1 MTGFSLAA
9 ALLTTVLTVCPASA
23 QSSDKSVVRLDP
35 ALDALVSPDAKLELV
50 RGDFGFT
57 EGTTWVPQ
65 GNSGYLLFSDIPA
78 NVIYKMSPDGKDLSV
93 YLERAS
99 SDTEMHPW
107 RWGFMMNN
115 GKDKSDPKYE
125 EFPMIGSNGLALDR
139 QGRLVIAT
147 WAGRS
152 ITRVEKN
159 GKRTVL
165 ADRWEG
171 KRFGGTNDVV
181 VKKDGAIYFTDT
193 YGGLRLRA
201 KDPHK
206 ELDHNSVF
214 MWKDGKLSLLIQDI
228 PNTNGLAFSPD
239 EKLLYVNGSADRYVK
254 ASDVKPD
261 DTLANGRMLID
272 MNSDPAKGITDGLRV
287 DVKGNLWETGPGGV
301 WIVTPEG
308 KHIGTIKLPEL
319 GANVEF
325 GDRDHRTLY
334 IAARTSIYKI
344 RLNVEGI
351 PAGR

>member
-1 MTGFSLAA
+1 MIRSLATLFATFLATA
-9 ALLTTVLTVCPASA
+9 ALA
-23 QSSDKSVVRLDP
+23 QTSDPSVIRLDP
-35 ALDALVSPDAKLELV
+35 ALDALIAPDAKLELV

-57 EGTTWVPQ
+57 EGTTWVTQ
-65 GNSGYLLFSDIPA
+65 GGSGYLLFSDIPA
-78 NVIYKMSPDGKDLSV
+78 NVIYKMSPDGKNVSV

-107 RWGFMMNN
+107 RWGFIMNN

-125 EFPMIGSNGLALDR
+125 EFPMIGANGLALDK
-139 QGRLVIAT
+139 QGRLVIAA
-147 WAGRS
+147 WAGRALV
-152 ITRVEKN
+152 RVEKN

-171 KRFGGTNDVV
+171 KRFGGPNDVT
-181 VKKDGAIYFTDT
+181 VKRDGAIYFTDT

-206 ELDHNSVF
+206 ELDFNAVY
-214 MWKDGKLSLLIQDI
+214 MWKDGKLSLLIKDL

-239 EKLLYVNGSADRYVK
+239 EKILYVNGSGDRYIK
-254 ASDVKPD
+254 AYDVKPD

-272 MNSDPAKGITDGLRV
+272 MHDDPAKGITDGLRV
-287 DVKGNLWETGPGGV
+287 DVHGNLWETGPGGV
-301 WIVTPEG
+301 WVITPDG
-308 KHIGTIKLPEL
+308 KHIGTIKTPEL
-319 GANVEF
+319 SANVEF
-325 GDRDHRTLY
+325 GDPDHKTLY

-344 RLNVEGI
+344 RLKTAGI